1 MGKRLAKDLSGA
13 VKEATRRGSEKR
25 KYSSQRSQNRNSP
38 AASSPSPARRN
49 QQNEAYRPVR
59 PYPETLYD
67 QRERKLKNGSPRTVE
82 ENHLSKVQYSIFSP
96 LCVYFYESSSAF
108 LSALRLSARQFA
120 DPVRNLRVYALA
132 SDIHLSIAFL
142 AAFFVLESLDGNT
155 IKIILE
161 DDRSCDCALDV

>member
-1 MGKRLAKDLSGA
+1 MTDIIITPDTNK
-13 VKEATRRGSEKR
+13 KEIGCNFKNCSRISFCIM
-25 KYSSQRSQNRNSP
+25 QRSRPQKFSFGSASP
-38 AASSPSPARRN
+38 IKS
-49 QQNEAYRPVR
+49 
-59 PYPETLYD
+59 T
-67 QRERKLKNGSPRTVE
+67 
-82 ENHLSKVQYSIFSP
+82 IFYLLSP

-161 DDRSCDCALDV
+161 DDRSCDCALRCIDELPHRTEPLGIHIQNLAGVRLQNRKGFR